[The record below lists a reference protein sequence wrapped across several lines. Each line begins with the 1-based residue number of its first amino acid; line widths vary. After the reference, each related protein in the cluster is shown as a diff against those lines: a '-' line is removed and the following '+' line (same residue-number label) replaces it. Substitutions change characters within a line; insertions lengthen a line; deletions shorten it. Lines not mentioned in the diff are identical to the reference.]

1 MAFINQTEVYES
13 GKDEN
18 GNPILN
24 VALDN
29 RIVDAL
35 AGARRCS
42 ADLASHLSFL
52 EEALVDTSRE
62 LAKERK
68 VNQQIQSVFEQEVTK
83 AHQRIQALE
92 DQMREYEMI
101 VETLE
106 NKLPAEVEPGS
117 MRADDVVVEGE
128 HNGTPDNGTPAP
140 TPVDEADL
148 ITG

>member
-1 MAFINQTEVYES
+1 MAFINQTEVYTS
-13 GKDEN
+13 GEDQEGK
-18 GNPILN
+18 PILN

-42 ADLASHLSFL
+42 ADLSSHLSFL

-117 MRADDVVVEGE
+117 MRADDEVVEGE
-128 HNGTPDNGTPAP
+128 HNGTPVPA
-140 TPVDEADL
+140 PVDEADL

>member
-1 MAFINQTEVYES
+1 MAFINQTEVYTS
-13 GKDEN
+13 GEDQEGK
-18 GNPILN
+18 PILN

-42 ADLASHLSFL
+42 ADLSSHLSFL

-68 VNQQIQSVFEQEVTK
+68 VNQQIQSVFEQEMTN
-83 AHQRIQALE
+83 AQQRIRTLE
-92 DQMREYEMI
+92 DQLRESEMI
-101 VETLE
+101 IETLE
-106 NKLPAEVEPGS
+106 NKLPSEVPPHAEDGVASAEGS
-117 MRADDVVVEGE
+117 PDAEGK
-128 HNGTPDNGTPAP
+128 P
-140 TPVDEADL
+140 TPQNEGDL

>member
-1 MAFINQTEVYES
+1 MAFINQTEVYQS
-13 GKDEN
+13 GEDQE
-18 GNPILN
+18 GNATFN

-35 AGARRCS
+35 SGARRCA
-42 ADLASHLSFL
+42 ADLSSHLSFL

-106 NKLPAEVEPGS
+106 NKLPSEVEPGS
-117 MRADDVVVEGE
+117 MRADNEVVEGE
-128 HNGTPDNGTPAP
+128 HNGTPVPA
-140 TPVDEADL
+140 PVDEADL

>member
-1 MAFINQTEVYES
+1 MAFINQTEVYQS
-13 GKDEN
+13 GEDQE
-18 GNPILN
+18 GNATFN

-35 AGARRCS
+35 SGARRCA
-42 ADLASHLSFL
+42 ADLSSHLSFL
-52 EEALVDTSRE
+52 EEALVDTSRD

-101 VETLE
+101 VESLE
-106 NKLPAEVEPGS
+106 NKLPSEVPPGS
-117 MRADDVVVEGE
+117 TVVDGEAVEGE
-128 HNGTPDNGTPAP
+128 RSGAP
-140 TPVDEADL
+140 VSAPQDEGDL

>member
-1 MAFINQTEVYES
+1 MAFINQTEVYTS
-13 GKDEN
+13 GEDQEGK
-18 GNPILN
+18 PILN

-52 EEALVDTSRE
+52 EEALVDTSRD

-68 VNQQIQSVFEQEVTK
+68 VNQQIQSVFEQEMTN
-83 AHQRIQALE
+83 AQQRIRTLE
-92 DQMREYEMI
+92 DQLRESEMI
-101 VETLE
+101 IETLE
-106 NKLPAEVEPGS
+106 NKLPSEVPPRAEDGVAPAEGS
-117 MRADDVVVEGE
+117 PAVEGQ
-128 HNGTPDNGTPAP
+128 PSSQ
-140 TPVDEADL
+140 DEGDL

>member
-106 NKLPAEVEPGS
+106 NKLPSEVPPHAEP
-117 MRADDVVVEGE
+117 DVAPAEGNPVDE
-128 HNGTPDNGTPAP
+128 GQP
-140 TPVDEADL
+140 TTQDEADL
-148 ITG
+148 VTG

>member
-1 MAFINQTEVYES
+1 MAFINQTEVYTSSEDQE
-13 GKDEN
+13 GK
-18 GNPILN
+18 PILN

-52 EEALVDTSRE
+52 EEALVDTSRD

-68 VNQQIQSVFEQEVTK
+68 VNQQIQSVFEQEMTN
-83 AHQRIQALE
+83 AQQRIHTLE
-92 DQMREYEMI
+92 DQLRESEMI
-101 VETLE
+101 IETLE
-106 NKLPAEVEPGS
+106 NKLPSEVPPHAEP
-117 MRADDVVVEGE
+117 DV
-128 HNGTPDNGTPAP
+128 TPAEGSP
-140 TPVDEADL
+140 DAEGKPAPQDEGDL

>member
-1 MAFINQTEVYES
+1 MAFINQTEVYTS
-13 GKDEN
+13 GEDQEGK
-18 GNPILN
+18 PILN

-42 ADLASHLSFL
+42 ADLSSHLSFL

-68 VNQQIQSVFEQEVTK
+68 VNQQIQSVFEQEMTN
-83 AHQRIQALE
+83 AQQRIQTLE
-92 DQMREYEMI
+92 DQLRESEMI
-101 VETLE
+101 IETLE
-106 NKLPAEVEPGS
+106 NKLPAEVPPHAKDGVAPAEGS
-117 MRADDVVVEGE
+117 PAVEGQ
-128 HNGTPDNGTPAP
+128 PAP
-140 TPVDEADL
+140 QDEGDL

>member
-42 ADLASHLSFL
+42 ADLSSHLSFL

-106 NKLPAEVEPGS
+106 NKLPSEVPLHVE
-117 MRADDVVVEGE
+117 DDVAPAEGSPAVEGQ
-128 HNGTPDNGTPAP
+128 PASQ
-140 TPVDEADL
+140 DEGDL

>member
-42 ADLASHLSFL
+42 ADLSSHLSFL

-83 AHQRIQALE
+83 AHRRIQALE

-106 NKLPAEVEPGS
+106 NKLPSEVPPHAEPDVAPAEGS
-117 MRADDVVVEGE
+117 PDAEGK
-128 HNGTPDNGTPAP
+128 PA
-140 TPVDEADL
+140 PVDEADL